1 MLCVCLFFC
10 LLYTLK
16 HRKIKKRGDRMR
28 SYRIKP
34 WEELSIRDDYMF
46 KLIMSR
52 KRICKKVL
60 ERILHIEI
68 SDIHYLE
75 AEKPMKSRYQ
85 SKGVRLDVY
94 VRDDA
99 NTVYNIEMQVR
110 QPEGDGLAKR
120 TRYYQS
126 MIDADLL
133 AAGADYDELNQT
145 IIIFICPFDP
155 FERNR
160 CLYTFETL
168 CKEDTGLPLNDG
180 ATKIFLN
187 TKGTADDVSDTLKAF
202 LGYVNGVLSSDA
214 LVQEIDDEIQKV
226 KTEEGERVEYMTF
239 AMKMR
244 DEWKAGVS
252 EGRMEGRREGRL
264 EGRKEGRLEGR
275 KEGAQQDR
283 TASLR
288 SLIAKLKISDEQAM
302 DLLEVPHAERPMYR
316 ALLGTT

>member
-1 MLCVCLFFC
+1 MS
-10 LLYTLK
+10 
-16 HRKIKKRGDRMR
+16 
-28 SYRIKP
+28 SYRMKS
-34 WEELSIRDDYMF
+34 WEELTICDDYMF

-52 KRICKKVL
+52 KRICRKVL

-75 AEKPMKSRYQ
+75 AEKPMKPSYR

-94 VRDDA
+94 VRDDTH
-99 NTVYNIEMQVR
+99 TVYNIEMQVR

-155 FERNR
+155 FGKDRFI
-160 CLYTFETL
+160 YTFENL
-168 CKEDTGLPLNDG
+168 CREDTSLLLRDG
-180 ATKIFLN
+180 AQKIFLN
-187 TKGTADDVSDTLKAF
+187 TKGTAGDVSNALKAF
-202 LGYVNGVLSSDA
+202 LSYVDGVLSGDA
-214 LVQEIDDEIQKV
+214 LVQEIEDEIRKV

-244 DEWKAGVS
+244 DEWKAGMS
-252 EGRMEGRREGRL
+252 EGRMEGRKEGRKEGIK
-264 EGRKEGRLEGR
+264 EGRKEGRKEGIKEGR
-275 KEGAQQDR
+275 KEGIKEGVQQDR
-283 TASLR
+283 AASLR
-288 SLIAKLKISDEQAM
+288 SLITKLKLSAEQAM
-302 DLLEVPHAERPMYR
+302 DLLEVPTDERPIYR
-316 ALLGTT
+316 ELLEGVR

>member
-1 MLCVCLFFC
+1 MS
-10 LLYTLK
+10 
-16 HRKIKKRGDRMR
+16 
-28 SYRIKP
+28 SYKIKP
-34 WEELSIRDDYMF
+34 WEELAFRDDYMF

-75 AEKPMKSRYQ
+75 AEKPMKPSYR

-99 NTVYNIEMQVR
+99 RTVYNIEMQVR
-110 QPEGDGLAKR
+110 QPEGDGLSKR

-133 AAGADYDELNQT
+133 AAGADYDEINQT

-155 FERNR
+155 FGRNR
-160 CLYTFETL
+160 YIYTFENI
-168 CKEDTGLPLNDG
+168 CKEDTSLSLKDG
-180 ATKIFLN
+180 ATKMFLN
-187 TKGTADDVSDTLKAF
+187 TKGTVGEVDDALQAF
-202 LGYVNGVLSSDA
+202 LGYVDGVLSSDA
-214 LVQEIDDEIQKV
+214 LVREIDDEIRKV

-244 DEWKAGVS
+244 EEWKAGVS
-252 EGRMEGRREGRL
+252 AGRMEGHIVGRKEGIK
-264 EGRKEGRLEGR
+264 EGRKEGIKEGR
-275 KEGAQQDR
+275 KEGIKEGAQQDR
-283 TASLR
+283 AASLR
-288 SLIAKLKISDEQAM
+288 SLMSKLKVSAEEAM
-302 DLLEVPHAERPMYR
+302 DLLEVPAAERPMYR
-316 ALLGTT
+316 ELLQGVR

>member
-1 MLCVCLFFC
+1 
-10 LLYTLK
+10 
-16 HRKIKKRGDRMR
+16 MR

-226 KTEEGERVEYMTF
+226 KTEEGEKVEYMTF
-239 AMKMR
+239 AMKKR

-252 EGRMEGRREGRL
+252 EGRMEGRREGRLEGRKEGRL

>member
-1 MLCVCLFFC
+1 MS
-10 LLYTLK
+10 
-16 HRKIKKRGDRMR
+16 
-28 SYRIKP
+28 SYRMKS
-34 WEELSIRDDYMF
+34 WEELTICDDYMF

-60 ERILHIEI
+60 ERILHVEI

-75 AEKPMKSRYQ
+75 AEKPMKPSYR

-99 NTVYNIEMQVR
+99 HTVYNIEMQVR
-110 QPEGDGLAKR
+110 RPEGDGLAKR

-155 FERNR
+155 FGKDRFI
-160 CLYTFETL
+160 YTFENL
-168 CKEDTGLPLNDG
+168 CREDTSLLLRDG
-180 ATKIFLN
+180 AQKIFLN
-187 TKGTADDVSDTLKAF
+187 TKGTAGDVSDALKAF
-202 LGYVNGVLSSDA
+202 LSYVDGVLSGDA
-214 LVQEIDDEIQKV
+214 LVQEIEDEIRKV

-244 DEWKAGVS
+244 DEWKAGMS
-252 EGRMEGRREGRL
+252 EGRMEGRK
-264 EGRKEGRLEGR
+264 EGRKEGIKEGR
-275 KEGAQQDR
+275 KEGIKEGAQQDR
-283 TASLR
+283 AASLR
-288 SLIAKLKISDEQAM
+288 SLITKLKVSAEQAM
-302 DLLEVPHAERPMYR
+302 DLLEVPADERPIYR
-316 ALLGTT
+316 ELLQGVR